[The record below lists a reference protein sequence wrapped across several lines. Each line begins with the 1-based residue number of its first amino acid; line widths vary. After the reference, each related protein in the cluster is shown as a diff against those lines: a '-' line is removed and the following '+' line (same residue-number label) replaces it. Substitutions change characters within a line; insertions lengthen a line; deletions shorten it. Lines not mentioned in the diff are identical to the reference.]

1 MRTVKLV
8 FVFVMLGSFAS
19 AHADESQNRRSEK
32 RRSPPPIDNTVLKIR
47 PMVENNNGFTGVL
60 FRSPPSTR
68 AESPVQAGRNKKS
81 VDMIP

>member
-19 AHADESQNRRSEK
+19 AHADESQDKRSEK
-32 RRSPPPIDNTVLKIR
+32 RLSPPPIDKTVHDIL
-47 PMVENNNGFTGVL
+47 PMGENKTEFTGVL
-60 FRSPPSTR
+60 FRSSPSTW
-68 AESPVQAGRNKKS
+68 AVPPVQAGRNKKS